1 MKHYTRTKSYQL
13 VYDSNMGLWHK
24 TVRSFNSVTTDS
36 YAVAA
41 VSQCVAKRGQLH
53 HLVATKKLQPV
64 VIVNCFSITKKTK
77 QKIESNQIPITAE
90 YLCCSTEHYSIV

>member
-13 VYDSNMGLWHK
+13 VYDSNMGLAQ
-24 TVRSFNSVTTDS
+24 TVRSFNSVTDS

-53 HLVATKKLQPV
+53 HLVATKTLQPV
-64 VIVNCFSITKKTK
+64 VIVNCFSITKKQNK
-77 QKIESNQIPITAE
+77 KLNQIK
-90 YLCCSTEHYSIV
+90 YLLLLNTYAVWQNTTQ